1 MLKQSQKQ
9 IQNNNEDVNT
19 KNEIIKKNLNQK
31 RQKQNNPAEQFEPIE
46 TILDSA
52 FYKVDVIELAQKLIG
67 KIIVRQLPQGEVRA
81 LIVEA
86 EAYKAPEDKACHA
99 YNNKKTER
107 TQYFWQDGG
116 HLYIYSIYGN
126 NYCLNITAATKNDP
140 EAVLIRAIQPLKFE
154 IVQDIR
160 KIKSFK
166 LQELSNGPGKC
177 GECLQLNKSHNGL
190 NLCDKDSG
198 MYLIDNQI
206 KYEIGISSR
215 INIDYAEEYK
225 DKPWRFYIKNN
236 SFVSKKG

>member
-1 MLKQSQKQ
+1 MSDKAQEEL
-9 IQNNNEDVNT
+9 QNTNEDV
-19 KNEIIKKNLNQK
+19 KKENEIVKKIKNPRGQK
-31 RQKQNNPAEQFEPIE
+31 YINPAEQYQPIE
-46 TILDSA
+46 TMLNSE
-52 FYKVDVIELAQKLIG
+52 FYKVDVIDLAKKLIG

-99 YNNKKTER
+99 YMNKKTER

-116 HLYIYSIYGN
+116 HLYIYQIYGN
-126 NYCLNITAATKNDP
+126 SYCLNITAATNKDP

-154 IVQDIR
+154 IVKDLR
-160 KIKSFK
+160 KIKSCK

-177 GECLQLNKSHNGL
+177 GQCLQLNKSHNGL
-190 NLCDKDSG
+190 NLCDKKSG
-198 MYLIDNQI
+198 MYIIDNATE
-206 KYEIGISSR
+206 YEIGISKR

-225 DKPWRFYIKNN
+225 DKPWRFFIKNN